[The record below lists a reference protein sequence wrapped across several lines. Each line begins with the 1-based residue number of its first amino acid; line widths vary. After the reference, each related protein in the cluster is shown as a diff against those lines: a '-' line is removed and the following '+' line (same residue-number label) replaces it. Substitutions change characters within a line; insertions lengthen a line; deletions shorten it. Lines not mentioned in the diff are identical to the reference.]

1 MTITLATLKD
11 ATAQQ
16 VFDQVV
22 AHMIK
27 QGERSIHL
35 GSMCLYRSPTGLKCA
50 AGCLIADDE
59 YQDYF
64 DDGCDKGGGNWSNMV
79 FNQSAPDHHKNLI
92 ITLQSAHDHNGKIE
106 TVLQRMREIG
116 ASNGFNLDVFDTK
129 EQQA

>member
-27 QGERSIHL
+27 QGERSIQN
-35 GSMCLYRSPTGLKCA
+35 GSMCLYRGPNGLKCA

-59 YQDYF
+59 YEEYF
-64 DDGCDKGGGNWSNMV
+64 DKGADSGGGNWSSMILN
-79 FNQSAPDHHKNLI
+79 NSAPDYHASLI
-92 ITLQSAHDHNGKIE
+92 FQLQRAHDQNGAIGS
-106 TVLQRMREIG
+106 VLNSMRNVGTKYEL
-116 ASNGFNLDVFDTK
+116 NLDVFN
-129 EQQA
+129 AS